1 MRSVGPLK
9 THLFLSAAAV
19 ALSCGS
25 AWGTL
30 ITYTVDADQ
39 STLILSGIWNGDA
52 ALLRRSPGSL
62 VTTFGGAIEADV
74 TASSIQLL
82 AADLDANVN
91 GSYSPGTD
99 GQRGQA
105 EADYAGFFRSHCL
118 FAPGNLEVAIRDLA
132 LDLAGGPMALSGA
145 NTAAQTLPGGTF
157 DPQGLSVTATSG
169 SMDHGGTGILGWLT
183 GRGRTDFPQD
193 SVANDTRLLGSLAA
207 EDLVETLVIPVNA
220 KFQVN
225 MESPLPSAQESI
237 QLTLRGSIVATRTLP
252 SESERP
258 IPPDPVIPEP
268 ATLLFLTGG
277 LVLMGANRRR
287 MM

>member
-1 MRSVGPLK
+1 MRGFGPRK
-9 THLFLSAAAV
+9 GRLFPGACAV
-19 ALSCGS
+19 VLLCAP

-39 STLILSGIWNGDA
+39 STLILSGNWNGDA

-74 TASSIQLL
+74 TASTIQLL
-82 AADLDANVN
+82 SADLDANVN
-91 GSYSPGTD
+91 GTYSPGTN

-105 EADYAGFFRSHCL
+105 EADYAGLFRSHCW

-132 LDLAGGPMALSGA
+132 LDLAGGPVALSGA
-145 NTAAQTLPGGTF
+145 NPAAQALPGGTF

-169 SMDHGGTGILGWLT
+169 SMDHAGTGILGWLT
-183 GRGRTDFPQD
+183 GRGRTDFPKEG
-193 SVANDTRLLGSLAA
+193 VANDTRLLGSLAA

-220 KFQVN
+220 RFQVQ
-225 MESPLPSAQESI
+225 MESPLPSARESI
-237 QLTLRGSIVATRTLP
+237 EFTLRGSIVATRTLP
-252 SESERP
+252 SEPERP

-268 ATLLFLTGG
+268 ATVLFLTGG